1 MEATMIKIKNLQ
13 QIKKLTL
20 RTDLPEELVNYL
32 SQDLYSIYLWTNY
45 DKIIDF
51 ENFHTD
57 LANNGYVAI
66 MDGNETRE
74 ELETEIGLT
83 GGFQQTIPEEVQIHY
98 FEGSKW
104 RRVLVIYNNS
114 YAMILWIH
122 QYEGFDSYADLAV

>member
-1 MEATMIKIKNLQ
+1 MLKIKNLQ
-13 QIKKLTL
+13 QIKMLTL
-20 RTDLPEELVNYL
+20 QSNLPEELLKYL

-51 ENFHTD
+51 ESFHTD

-66 MDGNETRE
+66 LDGDESRE

-83 GGFQQTIPEEVQIHY
+83 GGFQQTIPEEVKIHY

-114 YAMILWIH
+114 YAMILWINR
-122 QYEGFDSYADLAV
+122 YDGFDSYANLAV

>member
-1 MEATMIKIKNLQ
+1 MIKIKNLQ
-13 QIKKLTL
+13 QIKKLSL

-51 ENFHTD
+51 EKFHTD